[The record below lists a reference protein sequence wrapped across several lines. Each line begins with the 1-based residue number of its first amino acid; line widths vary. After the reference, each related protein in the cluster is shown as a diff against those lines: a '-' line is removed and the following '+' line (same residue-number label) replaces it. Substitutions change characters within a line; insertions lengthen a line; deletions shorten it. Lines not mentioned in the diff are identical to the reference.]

1 MSYIF
6 SLFPINN
13 KAFKVTVSIAGI
25 EGTWKF
31 HISIFKSYYL
41 QCNRLQIIFKR
52 LSSQLAQL
60 LEYGANKNY
69 VMKKTIN
76 AHAIKTLFAAV
87 LMLMVN
93 IAVQAQEKVTVTHT
107 ETQTTNWL
115 SDNWMWVA
123 GGVLLLIILI
133 ALGSSSSRRT
143 TTTRDNLT
151 GTTTTTTVED

>member
-1 MSYIF
+1 M
-6 SLFPINN
+6 
-13 KAFKVTVSIAGI
+13 V
-25 EGTWKF
+25 GTQQF
-31 HISIFKSYYL
+31 HISTFKSYYL
-41 QCNRLQIIFKR
+41 QCNCLQIIFKR
-52 LSSQLAQL
+52 LSTQLAQL
-60 LEYGANKNY
+60 LNYGVKNY